1 MLKNTNELLEKCDEN
16 IAKVADKKNDYFET
30 IIYLLDERG
39 IIEEK
44 NEALSPSYDKMLTFE
59 KSSCTDRVLPIIA
72 CKRNGGRI
80 NSAIEIAVNNIY
92 DKGGYEALDKFME
105 YIVTEAIPKFR
116 AGIGIHNFEY

>member
-59 KSSCTDRVLPIIA
+59 KSSCSDRVLA
-72 CKRNGGRI
+72 MVVCKRDGGRI
-80 NSAIEIAVNNIY
+80 NSAIEIVVNRIY

-116 AGIGIHNFEY
+116 AGISIQNFEY

>member
-1 MLKNTNELLEKCDEN
+1 MLENAKELLEKCDEN
-16 IAKVADKKNDYFET
+16 IAKVAGKKNDYFET

-59 KSSCTDRVLPIIA
+59 KSSCLDRVLA
-72 CKRNGGRI
+72 MVVCKRDGGRI
-80 NSAIEIAVNNIY
+80 NSAIEIAVNRIY

-116 AGIGIHNFEY
+116 AGISIQNFEY